1 MFLCTKVAAAALFLL
16 VTSSICDAKNES
28 TTSQSSSADGIN
40 DNKRRMNE
48 QGIVSGSKASTRVS
62 CTNSPPGWSDSGG
75 PNYDCA
81 YYAANSNCAKFGDM
95 YENSGATA
103 NQACCVC
110 GGGEDGSNSSPTSGP
125 VAKPLTSS
133 PTSTPVSC
141 TDSPPG
147 WSDSTGPNFD
157 CIYYALNN
165 NCEKY
170 GDMYENSG
178 ATAYQACCVCGG
190 GEDASNSSPT
200 SSPVA
205 IPLTLS
211 PTSTPVSCTDSP
223 SGWSDSTGPNF
234 DCEYYAVNNNCAKFG
249 DMYENSG
256 ATANQACCV
265 CGGGEDASNSS
276 PTSSPVAIPLTSS
289 PTSTPVSCTDSP
301 PGWSDSTGPNF
312 DCEYYA
318 LNNNCAKFGD
328 MYENSGA
335 TANQACCVC
344 GGGED
349 GSNSSP
355 TSSPVAKPFTS
366 GPTSTPVSCTDSP
379 PGWSDSTGPNYDCE
393 YYEYYALN
401 NNCAKFGDM
410 YENNG
415 ATANQAC
422 CVCGGGEDASNPSTV
437 STPTSSPVANPTGS
451 TSSAILEMQILLGP
465 VSWGFLLV
473 GCVLLY

>member
-1 MFLCTKVAAAALFLL
+1 MFLFTKVAAATLFLL

-40 DNKRRMNE
+40 DNKRSMIE
-48 QGIVSGSKASTRVS
+48 QGIVSGSEASTRVS

-110 GGGEDGSNSSPTSGP
+110 GGGEDASNSSPTSGP

-147 WSDSTGPNFD
+147 WSDSTGPN
-157 CIYYALNN
+157 Y
-165 NCEKY
+165 
-170 GDMYENSG
+170 
-178 ATAYQACCVCGG
+178 
-190 GEDASNSSPT
+190 
-200 SSPVA
+200 
-205 IPLTLS
+205 
-211 PTSTPVSCTDSP
+211 
-223 SGWSDSTGPNF
+223 

-249 DMYENSG
+249 DMYENNG
-256 ATANQACCV
+256 T
-265 CGGGEDASNSS
+265 
-276 PTSSPVAIPLTSS
+276 
-289 PTSTPVSCTDSP
+289 
-301 PGWSDSTGPNF
+301 
-312 DCEYYA
+312 
-318 LNNNCAKFGD
+318 
-328 MYENSGA
+328 

-355 TSSPVAKPFTS
+355 TSSPVAKPLTS
-366 GPTSTPVSCTDSP
+366 SPTSTPVSCTDSP

-451 TSSAILEMQILLGP
+451 TSSATLEMQILLGP